1 MMDKSIIYTQKKAAK
16 KNRKKDSFY
25 RTFLLIFFLFG
36 NEYNPASE
44 LFAAGFMI
52 VNTLLVS
59 FFAILIAVPVSV
71 FTAVFIAKVLPKK
84 FSNFMFAIIAILAAI
99 PSVVY
104 GAFGAIIINDVITAI
119 FNVQAGTM
127 LAV

>member
-25 RTFLLIFFLFG
+25 RTFLLILFLFTAFFIIFALVFLIAASINGFVSHPEMSFSYFLFG

-59 FFAILIAVPVSV
+59 FFAILIAKKETSKV
-71 FTAVFIAKVLPKK
+71 FT
-84 FSNFMFAIIAILAAI
+84 
-99 PSVVY
+99 
-104 GAFGAIIINDVITAI
+104 IINPAAKSSE
-119 FNVQAGTM
+119 AG
-127 LAV
+127 LYSFPKRK